1 MGEISEICGL
11 LYKLVL
17 EMKSMNESMIERMDK
32 LELIFW
38 KNIVENIIEI
48 REFKIKK
55 EVGEV
60 KDYLNIEMNIVNK
73 RIDGFVNKI
82 KEVKNEVE

>member
-38 KNIVENIIEI
+38 KILKYN
-48 REFKIKK
+48 R
-55 EVGEV
+55 
-60 KDYLNIEMNIVNK
+60 NK
-73 RIDGFVNKI
+73 GV
-82 KEVKNEVE
+82 

>member
-1 MGEISEICGL
+1 
-11 LYKLVL
+11 
-17 EMKSMNESMIERMDK
+17 MKK
-32 LELIFW
+32 YW
-38 KNIVENIIEI
+38 NIIEI